1 MKIQSRILSTFLAV
15 VLMLGSV
22 AFVGTLAVSAA
33 GELSDVE
40 ISRIYM
46 QTDVYK
52 TPEEKLASMTKMLEN
67 DRY

>member
-52 TPEEKLASMTKMLEN
+52 TPE
-67 DRY
+67 

>member
-40 ISRIYM
+40 ISRIRS
-46 QTDVYK
+46 
-52 TPEEKLASMTKMLEN
+52 EEHTSELQSH
-67 DRY
+67 